1 MKNSNTIILNFQW
14 TPSLLKNHQNT
25 YVFAKSLAEMLIIK
39 DAKDLPIAIVRPSI
53 SELFKSEKYNH

>member
-1 MKNSNTIILNFQW
+1 L

-25 YVFAKSLAEMLIIK
+25 YVFAKSLAEVLITK

-53 SELFKSEKYNH
+53 SELFESD